1 MDKKTTIYDIAR
13 EAGVSTAT
21 VTRVTA
27 GSAKVKPSTRERV
40 QRVIDAH
47 GYVPSAA
54 AHALEGGLS
63 NTIAIVMPLSANPY
77 FTRLFNAVYEEAAA
91 NGYYAWL
98 FQIRENS
105 PIPRS
110 LIDEIIRRRIDG
122 VIFAGGIWSEERS
135 GLSESLTPA
144 QAPHARRH
152 HLPADDAPGL
162 HLHPQRPGELL
173 PPAGSPPARAGS
185 PAHRI
190 HRRLVTAARFQHARG
205 KLPARAAGAGPAG

>member
-1 MDKKTTIYDIAR
+1 M
-13 EAGVSTAT
+13 
-21 VTRVTA
+21 
-27 GSAKVKPSTRERV
+27 

-135 GLSESLTPA
+135 GLSDRSPGSSTTCP
-144 QAPHARRH
+144 PSPSARRRCT
-152 HLPADDAPGL
+152 PDCIC
-162 HLHPQRPGELL
+162 
-173 PPAGSPPARAGS
+173 
-185 PAHRI
+185 I
-190 HRRLVTAARFQHARG
+190 HSDLVSCSACRFATCTRWVTGASHSSAARYSCAIPGMRGG